1 MKYDLILFDL
11 DGTLSDPTSGLCRSY
26 RYALEKMGLDYGTP
40 ESLRRYIGPNLTTIW
55 MEEYGISREES
66 LRALEYFRE
75 FFEEHGWHDNL
86 LFDGIHEMLATL
98 KAAGLR
104 LSLAT
109 SKPITHASKILELFD
124 LTKYFDFIGAAD
136 LVGTRDEKW
145 QVIEYVMEH
154 FRDVSRDRAVIVGDR
169 CFDAEGAKRCGI
181 HSLGVLYGCGTEEEI
196 RSSGFD
202 HIAATVADVTRILLG
217 E

>member
-66 LRALEYFRE
+66 LCALEHFRE
-75 FFEEHGWHDNL
+75 FFEEHGWHDNI

-109 SKPITHASKILELFD
+109 SKPITHASKILELFK
-124 LTKYFDFIGAAD
+124 LTEYFDFIGAAD

-145 QVIEYVMEH
+145 QVIEHVMEH
-154 FRDVSRDRAVIVGDR
+154 FADIPRERTVIVGDR
-169 CFDAEGAKRCGI
+169 VFDAEGAKRCGI
-181 HSLGVLYGCGTEEEI
+181 HSLGVLYGCGSEEEV
-196 RSSGFD
+196 RAAGFD
-202 HIAATVADVTRILLG
+202 HVGATVADVTRILLG

>member
-40 ESLRRYIGPNLTTIW
+40 ESLRRYIGPNLTNIW
-55 MEEYGISREES
+55 MEEYGITREES
-66 LRALEYFRE
+66 LRALDYFRE

-86 LFDGIHEMLATL
+86 LFDGIHEMLAGL
-98 KAAGLR
+98 KAEGLL

-109 SKPITHASKILELFD
+109 SKPVTHAKKILDLFD

-145 QVIEYVMEH
+145 QVIEYVMKH
-154 FRDVSRDRAVIVGDR
+154 FAGISRNRTVIVGDR
-169 CFDAEGAKRCGI
+169 RFDAEGAKRCGI
-181 HSLGVLYGCGTEEEI
+181 RSLGVLYGCGSEEEI
-196 RSSGFD
+196 RAAGFD
-202 HIAATVADVTRILLG
+202 HVGATVADVTRILLG

>member
-55 MEEYGISREES
+55 MQEYGISREES

-109 SKPITHASKILELFD
+109 SKPITHASKILELFG
-124 LTKYFDFIGAAD
+124 LTKYFDFVGAAD

-145 QVIEYVMEH
+145 QVIEYVMEN

-181 HSLGVLYGCGTEEEI
+181 HSLGVLYGCGTGEEI

-202 HIAATVADVTRILLG
+202 HVGATVADVTRILLG